1 LDYGKKPKL
10 FFMDYFNRF
19 YYFDSLVCV
28 ENDMI
33 NIKLKDI
40 ENIFKIALSLFGV
53 YLFFQIVRKMM
64 GGSWSTEDIILGL
77 LVFVVGSIFTIA
89 IMLAQLKSDHNHLKN
104 QFTSLVG
111 DFKELSSSVKSLS
124 DSFHSLSENLKKY
137 AKNKV

>member
-1 LDYGKKPKL
+1 
-10 FFMDYFNRF
+10 MDYFNRF